1 MRGPFSFA
9 GRGFSFQKLLCLSA
23 QEPVNRRG
31 VGDCGQCALERKM
44 EKKIAGLIGA
54 VAAIGAA
61 TGVAQAAPAPAATDV
76 LNANSFADLLE
87 PVPNAATK
95 LQALDEQTTDSAEPG
110 VQLAQYYYHHH
121 HHHHHHHHR
130 YWRRGP
136 VIVVPP
142 RWHRHHHHHHHHH
155 HGYYRY

>member
-1 MRGPFSFA
+1 M
-9 GRGFSFQKLLCLSA
+9 
-23 QEPVNRRG
+23 
-31 VGDCGQCALERKM
+31 ER
-44 EKKIAGLIGA
+44 KIAGLIGA

-61 TGVAQAAPAPAATDV
+61 SGVAQAAPSPTTTDV

-87 PVPNAATK
+87 PIPNAAAK
-95 LQALDEQTTDSAEPG
+95 LQAIDEQTSDSAEPG
-110 VQLAQYYYHHH
+110 LQLAQYYYHHH

-136 VIVVPP
+136 IVVVPP
-142 RWHRHHHHHHHHH
+142 RWHRYHHHHHHHHHH